1 MKKLLVLV
9 VVGLALIGCES
20 KEAKL
25 QRLNEIGYSYAQDV
39 VKNELIDPASA
50 QFKNQKGFCGEV
62 NSKNKMGGYVGFS
75 RFIVLSP
82 KSVIFENERNIS
94 TKQFPKAWD
103 SICNQPFD
111 FKDNKVIPPKF
122 ELPEPS
128 YDQPKYHFKSDAATA
143 TPSKLVMKDGVYIY
157 PVLQVHCKQGETSF
171 ALYSMHKVSYEMDGM
186 IGLDVDDGE
195 MKLIPFDG
203 REEYQEFGANKQL
216 AKAIKSANKV
226 TFAFKT
232 PDGGF
237 TAQEFSLK
245 NLRQGMKAQV
255 NSCNWSDL

>member
-1 MKKLLVLV
+1 MKKLLVLGV
-9 VVGLALIGCES
+9 IAALIGCES
-20 KEAKL
+20 KEEKL
-25 QRLNEIGYSYAQDV
+25 QRLNEIGYSYAQEV

-82 KSVIFENERNIS
+82 KSVIFENERNFS

-128 YDQPKYHFKSDAATA
+128 YDQPKYHFKNDGATA
-143 TPSKLVMKDGVYIY
+143 TPSKLVMKDGIYIY

-171 ALYSMHKVSYEMDGM
+171 ALYSMHRVSYEMNGM

-195 MKLIPFDG
+195 MNLIPFDG

-216 AKAIKSANKV
+216 TKAIKTANKV
-226 TFAFKT
+226 SFAFKT
-232 PDGGF
+232 IDGGF
-237 TAQEFSLK
+237 TAQEFSVK
-245 NLRQGMKAQV
+245 DLRHGMREQV
-255 NSCNWSDL
+255 NSCNWADL